1 MEFSNNHLT
10 KFYWAVLLVLF
21 LPILSMPDSTMG
33 MLIILVAYFII
44 IAGAVHSMTR
54 KITVAGSRLT
64 QKNIFK
70 EDSIRIIPESK
81 IYICQNLQSF
91 YFLYRHYNYSI
102 KIINPNQAL
111 KINANVNNAD
121 DLYHLVAQLEQ
132 TVVLPVLLERF
143 IDKGSIQM
151 DDALSMNKTGLSY
164 KNKTYSYDKLSA
176 IELKN
181 GHLHLM
187 ANGKLWQSSVL
198 VLPVANIPNL
208 RTFMTLLNQNEM
220 ADHQAA

>member
-10 KFYWAVLLVLF
+10 KFYWGILLVLF
-21 LPILSMPDSTMG
+21 LPVISLPDSTIG
-33 MLIILVAYFII
+33 LTIVLVAYFVI
-44 IAGAVHSMTR
+44 IAFAINSVTR
-54 KITVAGSRLT
+54 KITVSGRRIT

-81 IYICQNLQSF
+81 IYICQNLQSL

-102 KIINPNQAL
+102 KIVNPDQTL

-143 IDKGSIQM
+143 THDGAIQM
-151 DDALSMNKTGLSY
+151 DTALSMSTTALSY
-164 KNKTYSYDKLSA
+164 KNKTYTYEKLSG

-187 ANGKLWQSSVL
+187 ANGKLWQSNVL
-198 VLPVANIPNL
+198 LLPVTNIPNL
-208 RTFMTLLNQNEM
+208 HTFMTILNHSDMIN
-220 ADHQAA
+220 HQAA

>member
-21 LPILSMPDSTMG
+21 LPIISMPDSTMG
-33 MLIILVAYFII
+33 MMIVLVAYLII

-102 KIINPNQAL
+102 KIVNPNQTL

-143 IDKGSIQM
+143 TRDGAIQM
-151 DDALSMNKTGLSY
+151 DTALSMSTTALSY
-164 KNKTYSYDKLSA
+164 KNKTYNYEKLSG

-187 ANGKLWQSSVL
+187 ANGKLWQSNVL
-198 VLPVANIPNL
+198 LLPVTNIPNL
-208 RTFMTLLNQNEM
+208 HTFMTILNHSDMIN
-220 ADHQAA
+220 HQAA